1 MYIYIY
7 INLRE
12 RERAKQGSG
21 WLLNDLVHVFLHG
34 GRRRRGH
41 VDDDVVES
49 ATCDDVGDL

>member
-1 MYIYIY
+1 MY